1 MIKKVEYGIRIL
13 FVDITLNDTK
23 VNFQLPRGLFPW
35 GIFQGQSFR
44 VQFNEWQISRGRFS
58 SHGQVKHTLIWF
70 VYSTESRER
79 SGFMNPFFATSLSIP
94 PENTRKH
101 LFYDVYKGIPFERD
115 QRHEMG

>member
-13 FVDITLNDTK
+13 FVDIPLNDTK

-94 PENTRKH
+94 PENTGKH